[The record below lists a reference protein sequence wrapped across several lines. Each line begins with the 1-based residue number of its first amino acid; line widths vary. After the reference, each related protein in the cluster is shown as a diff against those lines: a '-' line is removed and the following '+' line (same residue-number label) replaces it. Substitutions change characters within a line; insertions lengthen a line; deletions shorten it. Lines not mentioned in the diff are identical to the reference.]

1 MSQLQ
6 EQTSYYLQTH
16 DASLELPYVHTHQ
29 KLDEHLKRMVREN
42 PRVTDVVALAIFD
55 FNAELENSDFS
66 DTMRRIEGDK
76 LPDNITE
83 EEILMTS
90 RRADIEVP
98 ELAHTSFNLA
108 FDTLKPVTFWTPQSD
123 NKKLPVLLAP
133 AIIEPTC
140 ESSRSIQHTFL
151 DKGVVASILTIVCS
165 MRSSGIE
172 PIYHGPRQTEYREQH
187 FGRFLRETSGLES

>member
-1 MSQLQ
+1 MANLL
-6 EQTSYYLQTH
+6 EETPYYVQTH
-16 DASLELPYVHTHQ
+16 EASLELPYVHTHQ

-42 PRVTDVVALAIFD
+42 PRVNDVVALAIFD
-55 FNAELENSDFS
+55 FNAELEYSDFS

-83 EEILMTS
+83 EEILVTS
-90 RRADIEVP
+90 RRADTEVP

-108 FDTLKPVTFWTPQSD
+108 FDTLKPVTFWSPQSD

-133 AIIEPTC
+133 AIIEPTD
-140 ESSRSIQHTFL
+140 EYPRTIQQTLF

-165 MRSSGIE
+165 MRGSGIE
-172 PIYHGPRQTEYREQH
+172 PIYQGPRQTEYTEQH
-187 FGRFLRETSGLES
+187 FGLFLRKTSGLI